1 MEKIKNTLYVFTE
14 DAYLTLDGE
23 NVVAKVGSDALGR
36 FPLHALEGI
45 SLFSYAGASP
55 ALMGACCER
64 GIRLSFFTPGGRYLA
79 DARGACTGNVL
90 LKKAL
95 GFGARDSRSRSSYGR

>member
-1 MEKIKNTLYVFTE
+1 MKKIKNTLYVFTE
-14 DAYLTLDGE
+14 DAYLTLDCE

-64 GIRLSFFTPGGRYLA
+64 GIRLSFFTPGVQL
-79 DARGACTGNVL
+79 
-90 LKKAL
+90 AL
-95 GFGARDSRSRSSYGR
+95 GFGARDSRSWSSHGR

>member
-1 MEKIKNTLYVFTE
+1 MKKIKNTLYVFTE

-36 FPLHALEGI
+36 FPLHTLEGI

-55 ALMGACCER
+55 ALMGVCCER
-64 GIRLSFFTPGGRYLA
+64 GIRL
-79 DARGACTGNVL
+79 
-90 LKKAL
+90 
-95 GFGARDSRSRSSYGR
+95 RSSRRAGVILRMREARAREMCC

>member
-1 MEKIKNTLYVFTE
+1 MKKIKNTLYVFTE

-36 FPLHALEGI
+36 FPLHTLEGI

-55 ALMGACCER
+55 AL
-64 GIRLSFFTPGGRYLA
+64 
-79 DARGACTGNVL
+79 
-90 LKKAL
+90 KKAQFRASENECYSL
-95 GFGARDSRSRSSYGR
+95 AVARN